1 MATMG
6 FAYIEGPT
14 HLMEYPQAAS
24 QSFKKGDLVYLVSG
38 AVTIIAA
45 DTRIGGVA
53 MEDAGATGDM
63 IQINKIMPDQLW
75 VAEADTTTTQAMEGD
90 AFGLNIGTPGDMSID
105 IADTTDTAFQIVQL
119 DPQSGPHT
127 GSGGKVIGRFLNA
140 VIADLNE

>member
-1 MATMG
+1 LATMG

-24 QSFKKGDLVYLVSG
+24 QAFKKGDLVYLVSG

-53 MEDAGATGDM
+53 MEDSGATGDM
-63 IQINKIMPDQLW
+63 IQVNQLSPDQLW
-75 VAEADTTTTQAMEGD
+75 VAQADATTLQAYEGD
-90 AFGLNIGTPGDMSID
+90 AFGLNISTGDMSID

-119 DPQSGPHT
+119 DPQSGPTT
-127 GSGGKVIGRFLNA
+127 GAGGKVIGRFLNA
-140 VIADLNE
+140 VIASLIE

>member
-1 MATMG
+1 MG

-24 QSFKKGDLVYLVSG
+24 QSFKKGDLVYLVAG

-63 IQINKIMPDQLW
+63 IQINKITPDQLW
-75 VAEADTTTTQAMEGD
+75 VAQADDTTTQAMEGQEY
-90 AFGLNIGTPGDMSID
+90 GLNIGTPGNMSID
-105 IADTTDTAFQIVQL
+105 IADTTDTAFAVDQL
-119 DPQSGPHT
+119 DPQSGATT
-127 GSGGKVIGRFLNA
+127 GAGGKMIGRFLNA
-140 VIADLNE
+140 VIAGLNE